1 MNRPVSSAVAL
12 VLASGLFLTTHSALG
27 QAAPGAVP
35 PATAAAESDAPA
47 FLAKAR
53 EKAKATKDLSA
64 AVETRVVA
72 DGEVSTF
79 RADALV
85 VFSGE
90 RFPLKAWRY
99 ELPAKEG
106 ETGPRTAVSG
116 IGDRIYQLS
125 PATKQLIELHLDGL
139 PPMPQDGTFL
149 LPLLWY
155 IGERSD
161 GAMFPGMP
169 PAVLVEAAFEA
180 DREVGGVR
188 CRVVRL
194 VRETRLSA
202 NGATHTTLRDE
213 STIAF
218 GAEDLLPRHIKTT
231 LIQQS
236 ADSKAVQEI
245 ETAFRDLRTNTSPAD
260 DRFRIALP
268 EGYTRASHAP
278 EPVEM
283 PGAGSTGG
291 STGGSGK

>member
-1 MNRPVSSAVAL
+1 MAGAVA
-12 VLASGLFLTTHSALG
+12 S
-27 QAAPGAVP
+27 QEK
-35 PATAAAESDAPA
+35 PATNPKPTAPA
-47 FLAKAR
+47 ELDANGFLAQAR
-53 EKAKATKDLSA
+53 ERAKATKDLSA

-72 DGEVSTF
+72 DGEVATF

-85 VFSGE
+85 VFSGD

-106 ETGPRTAVSG
+106 ETGPRTTVSG

-125 PATKQLIELHLDGL
+125 PATKELIELDLNGL

-169 PAVLVEAAFEA
+169 PSTLVEAVFEA
-180 DREVGGVR
+180 DREIDGVR
-188 CRVVRL
+188 CRVIRM

-202 NGATHTTLRDE
+202 NGATHTTLKDE

-218 GAEDLLPRHIKTT
+218 GADDFLPRHIRTKLT
-231 LIQQS
+231 QQS
-236 ADSKAVQEI
+236 ADVTAVQEI
-245 ETAFRDLRTNTSPAD
+245 ETAYRGLRTNTAPAD

-268 EGYTRASHAP
+268 EGFTRTTQASQ
-278 EPVEM
+278 PVNM
-283 PGAGSTGG
+283 PAGGAA
-291 STGGSGK
+291 K

>member
-1 MNRPVSSAVAL
+1 
-12 VLASGLFLTTHSALG
+12 VLASGLFLTTLSASG
-27 QAAPGAVP
+27 QATPAAAPL
-35 PATAAAESDAPA
+35 ATAPAESDATA
-47 FLAKAR
+47 FLTKAR

-72 DGEVSTF
+72 EGEVATF
-79 RADALV
+79 RADAIV
-85 VFSGE
+85 VFSSD

-106 ETGPRTAVSG
+106 ESGPRTTVSG

-125 PATKQLIELHLDGL
+125 PATKQLIELDLNGL

-169 PAVLVEAAFEA
+169 PATLVEAQFEA
-180 DREVGGVR
+180 DREVEGVR

-194 VRETRLSA
+194 VRETRISTS
-202 NGATHTTLRDE
+202 GTVHTTLRDE

-218 GAEDLLPRHIKTT
+218 GAEDLLPRHIRTKLT
-231 LIQQS
+231 QQS
-236 ADSKAVQEI
+236 ADVSAVQEI
-245 ETAFRDLRTNTSPAD
+245 ETAYRNLLTNTAPAD
-260 DRFRIALP
+260 DRFRIELP
-268 EGYTRASHAP
+268 EGYTRATHAP
-278 EPVEM
+278 ELVEM
-283 PGAGSTGG
+283 PSGS
-291 STGGSGK
+291 SSK